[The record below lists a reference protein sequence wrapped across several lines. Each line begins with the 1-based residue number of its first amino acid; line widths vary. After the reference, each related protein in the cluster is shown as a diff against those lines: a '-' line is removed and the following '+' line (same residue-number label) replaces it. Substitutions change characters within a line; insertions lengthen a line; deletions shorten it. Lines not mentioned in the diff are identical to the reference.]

1 MPLQFEQPQEQAS
14 LPQQP
19 SAEQV
24 AAPEPITQADPKQKR
39 VQRLLRFLSPFNKV
53 RKLAEPVLK
62 ADSVPFQPP
71 PASLAPIQKSF
82 SRSFAARWRENEVA
96 LAYLSKANLTDEQKK
111 EAVSFLSKFLQ
122 TTTRKR
128 ITRLG
133 WNLFWLEGTILGSLV
148 LFSMDRVSGVVKNPI
163 TAIGDWWEHTWVRLI
178 APVMNWIDTPINT
191 TDSLA
196 FWMVSVALII
206 PFVIFLPLTLTYM
219 AWDAFK
225 LKRVQADTLDTLGGL
240 GEVSAIPAVAE
251 YASKGTV
258 QVGKYSLRN
267 RARASLLKL
276 YPHLTPKHLGTFP
289 AQTVPNLC
297 NALSRGDSAFLLQTL
312 HVLELIGDV
321 RAVPALKQLAEKHES
336 VEVRE
341 TAQRLIYILEA
352 REEGTVQKM
361 SLLRA
366 SHAPKE
372 ASEHLLRP
380 AHGKPETDVSE
391 LLRPSEG
398 GED

>member
-1 MPLQFEQPQEQAS
+1 MPLQFEQPEERVS
-14 LPQQP
+14 LPQP
-19 SAEQV
+19 LPAEQV
-24 AAPEPITQADPKQKR
+24 AAPEPITQATPKQKR

-62 ADSVPFQPP
+62 ADSAPSQSP

-82 SRSFAARWRENEVA
+82 SRNFAARWREKEVA

-148 LFSMDRVSGVVKNPI
+148 LFSMDRVSGVLKSPI
-163 TAIGDWWEHTWVRLI
+163 TAIGDWWEHTWIRLI
-178 APVMNWIDTPINT
+178 APVMNWIDTLINT

-196 FWMVSVALII
+196 FGMVSVALII

-225 LKRVQADTLDTLGGL
+225 LKRVQGDTLDTLGVL
-240 GEVSAIPAVAE
+240 EEVSAIPVVAE
-251 YASKGTV
+251 YASKGSKT
-258 QVGKYSLRN
+258 LRE
-267 RARASLLKL
+267 RAALALTKL
-276 YPHLTPKHLGTFP
+276 YPRLTPEHLGTLS

-297 NALSRGDSAFLLQTL
+297 KTLSGGESNFVLATL
-312 HVLELIGDV
+312 HALELIGDV
-321 RAVPALKQLAEKHES
+321 RAVPALKQLAEKQES